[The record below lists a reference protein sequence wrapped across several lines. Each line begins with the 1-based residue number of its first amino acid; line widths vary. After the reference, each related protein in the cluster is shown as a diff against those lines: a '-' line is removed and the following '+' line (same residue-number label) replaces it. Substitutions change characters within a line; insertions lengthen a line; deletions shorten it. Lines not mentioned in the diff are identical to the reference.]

1 MYRGETWDFDSS
13 TGGRS
18 ARSNGVRR
26 YGHALVVHRR
36 LPYLFGTI
44 GDVKRRKTK
53 RARREDEEREQSAL
67 ISH

>member
-18 ARSNGVRR
+18 ARR